1 MAKGKPGQWE
11 RTVAKPKPKRKK
23 AYKPK
28 PVHRLPTIMLNLEAP
43 QARIDKL
50 TSVARQALL
59 KLYYEAAEEADYYI
73 LTRVLFV
80 GHRLSKNFEEQDSL
94 RELETTGVITIVEL
108 EQRQLRGEV
117 LQREKIAR
125 IEDAL
130 ELAVE
135 EMSKSKLFDVIE
147 ADSYFEIYHEDIL
160 KNLREL
166 VTSKMDELAEAEA
179 KLKASKKEFSDREEA

>member
-1 MAKGKPGQWE
+1 MVKGKPGQWE
-11 RTVAKPKPKRKK
+11 ITVAKPKPKRKK

-59 KLYYEAAEEADYYI
+59 KLYYEAAEEADYFI
-73 LTRVLFV
+73 LTRALFV

-166 VTSKMDELAEAEA
+166 VTSKMDELSEAEA

>member
-1 MAKGKPGQWE
+1 MKYCQARIQSVGLAIQDFACRFPPKSRPDDC
-11 RTVAKPKPKRKK
+11 VADGS
-23 AYKPK
+23 
-28 PVHRLPTIMLNLEAP
+28 LEAP

-59 KLYYEAAEEADYYI
+59 KLYYEAAEEADYFI
-73 LTRVLFV
+73 LTRSLFV

-94 RELETTGVITIVEL
+94 RELETTGVITIIEL

-125 IEDAL
+125 IEEAL

-160 KNLREL
+160 KNMREL
-166 VTSKMDELAEAEA
+166 VTSKMDELSEAEA
-179 KLKASKKEFSDREEA
+179 KLKASKKEISDQEEA

>member
-1 MAKGKPGQWE
+1 M
-11 RTVAKPKPKRKK
+11 AKPKPKRKK

-166 VTSKMDELAEAEA
+166 VTSKMDELSEAEA
-179 KLKASKKEFSDREEA
+179 KLKVTKKKINEDEKSAFGMGDQA

>member
-1 MAKGKPGQWE
+1 MAKP
-11 RTVAKPKPKRKK
+11 KPKPKRKK

-59 KLYYEAAEEADYYI
+59 KLYYEAAEEADYFI
-73 LTRVLFV
+73 LTRALFV

-94 RELETTGVITIVEL
+94 RQLETTGVITIIEL

-125 IEDAL
+125 IEEAL

-135 EMSKSKLFDVIE
+135 EMSKSKLLDVIE
-147 ADSYFEIYHEDIL
+147 ADCYFEAHHEDIL
-160 KNLREL
+160 KKLREL
-166 VTSKMDELAEAEA
+166 VCKGMDELAEVEA
-179 KLKASKKEFSDREEA
+179 KLKVTKKKINEDEKSAFGMGDQA